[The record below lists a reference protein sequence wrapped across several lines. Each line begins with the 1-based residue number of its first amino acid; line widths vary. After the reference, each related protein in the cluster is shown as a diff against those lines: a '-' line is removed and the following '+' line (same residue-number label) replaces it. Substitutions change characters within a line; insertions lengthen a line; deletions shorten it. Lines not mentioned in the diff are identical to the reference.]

1 MEIVVSFSH
10 DNLGIGIDNKIPWTI
25 SEDLKHFKN
34 ITECKHEQDQENPV
48 VIMGRKTYESIPVRP
63 LKNRFNIVVTSYPIK
78 YSHMNN
84 DNLVHVNLH
93 ELDDF
98 IAPYI
103 SAKRQIYIIGG
114 ENLYK
119 KYLGVA
125 EKIHVTIIY
134 KKFDTDRHFP
144 YENFDKYEIES
155 YGELQYSESEKCNY
169 RHITYKLSYKVH
181 TEYLYLNHIKNIL
194 VNGTSR
200 EDRTGTG
207 TKSIFGGQLRF
218 DISNNLPLI
227 TTKFVGIKSI
237 IKELLFF
244 INGKTDT
251 KLLEKEGVNIWKG
264 NTSREFLDSRGL
276 NYQDGDMGPMYGF
289 NWRHWNAEYKGCDQ
303 DYTGKGYD
311 QLVNLIENI
320 KKDPYSR
327 RHLLT
332 TYNPETVE
340 SSVLCECHGIAI
352 QFYVDNSSLSCH
364 MYQRSVDTF
373 LGFPYNIT
381 SYSVLTYII
390 AKLCN
395 LTPKNLIISMG
406 DNHIY
411 NNHIK
416 QVQLQLTRNPLP
428 FPKLEVKI
436 NPDTKL
442 EDIKLEDF
450 NVIGYL
456 YHPSI
461 KAEMAV

>member
-1 MEIVVSFSH
+1 MEIVVSFLH
-10 DNLGIGIDNKIPWTI
+10 DNLGIGIDNKIPWNI
-25 SEDLKHFKN
+25 PEDLKHFKN
-34 ITECKHEQDQENPV
+34 ITEGQCHQGNPV

-78 YSHMNN
+78 YAHMNN
-84 DNLVHVNLH
+84 DNLVHVNSH

-103 SAKRQIYIIGG
+103 SSKRQIYIIGG

-125 EKIHVTIIY
+125 DKIHATIIY
-134 KKFDTDRHFP
+134 KKFDTDRYFP
-144 YENFDKYEIES
+144 NKNFDKYEIET
-155 YGELQYSESEKCNY
+155 YGELQYSKSEKCNY
-169 RHITYKLSYKVH
+169 RHVTYKLSDKIH
-181 TEYLYLNHIKNIL
+181 NEYLYLNHINNIVL
-194 VNGTSR
+194 NGKTR
-200 EDRTGTG
+200 KDRTGTG

-276 NYQDGDMGPMYGF
+276 NYQEGDMGPMYGYKI
-289 NWRHWNAEYKGCDQ
+289 RHWNAEYKGCDKN
-303 DYTGKGYD
+303 YTGKGYD
-311 QLVNLIENI
+311 QLVNLIQSI

-340 SSVLCECHGIAI
+340 SSVLCECHGIVI
-352 QFYVDNSSLSCH
+352 QFYVDNSTLSCH

-381 SYSVLTYII
+381 SYSILTYII

-395 LTPKNLIISMG
+395 LIPKDLIISTG

-411 NNHIK
+411 INHIE

-428 FPKLEVKI
+428 FPKLEVHI

>member
-10 DNLGIGIDNKIPWTI
+10 DNLGIGIDNKIPWNI
-25 SEDLKHFKN
+25 PEDLRHFKN
-34 ITECKHEQDQENPV
+34 ITEGQELEKPV

-63 LKNRFNIVVTSYPIK
+63 LKNRFNLVVTSSPIK
-78 YSHMNN
+78 YCHLNN
-84 DNLVHVNLH
+84 ENLSYINLN
-93 ELDDF
+93 ELDGF

-103 SAKRQIYIIGG
+103 TAKKPIYIIGG
-114 ENLYK
+114 ENIYK

-125 EKIHVTIIY
+125 DKIHATIVY
-134 KKFDTDRHFP
+134 KKFETDRHFP

-155 YGELQYSESEKCNY
+155 YGELHYSNTEKCNY
-169 RHITYKLSYKVH
+169 RHVTYKLSGNVH
-181 TEYLYLNHIKNIL
+181 NEYVYLNNIRNIL

-200 EDRTGTG
+200 NDRTGTG
-207 TKSIFGGQLRF
+207 TKSIFGNQLRF
-218 DISNNLPLI
+218 DISTSLPLI
-227 TTKFVGIKSI
+227 TTKFVGVKSI

-251 KLLEKEGVNIWKG
+251 QLLEKDGVNIWKG

-276 NYQDGDMGPMYGF
+276 NYQEGDMGPMYGF
-289 NWRHWNAEYKGCDQ
+289 NWRHWNAEYKGCDH

-311 QLVNLIENI
+311 QLVNLIQSI
-320 KKDPYSR
+320 KTDPYSR

-352 QFYVDNSSLSCH
+352 QFYVENSSLSCH

-381 SYSVLTYII
+381 SYSILTYLI

-395 LTPKNLIISMG
+395 LVPKDLIISTG
-406 DNHIY
+406 DTHIY
-411 NNHIK
+411 NNHID
-416 QVQLQLTRNPLP
+416 QVKLQLTRSPLP
-428 FPKLEVKI
+428 FPKLEVNI
-436 NPDTKL
+436 NQDTRL